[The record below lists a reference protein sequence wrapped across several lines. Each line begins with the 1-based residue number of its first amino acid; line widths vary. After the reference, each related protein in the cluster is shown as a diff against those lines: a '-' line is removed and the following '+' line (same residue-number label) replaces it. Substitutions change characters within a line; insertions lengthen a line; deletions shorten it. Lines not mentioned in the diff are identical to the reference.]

1 MLYLLSRLIQ
11 LELEGLGISTAYKQQ
26 RVAELG
32 DEVWQGVRNKYW
44 HFPVYFLP
52 VCRKSAAA
60 AGGDGEEGAAGGGEG
75 EDGAAAAAAEGV
87 EVMAANGS

>member
-1 MLYLLSRLIQ
+1 LIQ
-11 LELEGLGISTAYKQQ
+11 VELEALGIKTAYNQQ

-52 VCRKSAAA
+52 VCTKVAV
-60 AGGDGEEGAAGGGEG
+60 
-75 EDGAAAAAAEGV
+75 AAAAAEEDEEAGTN
-87 EVMAANGS
+87 EQQNS